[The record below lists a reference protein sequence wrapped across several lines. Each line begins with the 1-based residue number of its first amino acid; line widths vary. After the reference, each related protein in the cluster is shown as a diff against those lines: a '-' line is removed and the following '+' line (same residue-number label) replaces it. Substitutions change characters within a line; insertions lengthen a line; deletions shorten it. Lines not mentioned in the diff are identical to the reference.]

1 MKLEPAKYCGE
12 RIARAPPGT
21 GAAWSPYGNKNDR
34 EGSATMSPG
43 TMIQLN
49 FFLTA
54 YVVRGDGFLE
64 LRIVNGR
71 GGEAYA
77 IAMSEIEAARL
88 AEFIRSK

>member
-1 MKLEPAKYCGE
+1 
-12 RIARAPPGT
+12 
-21 GAAWSPYGNKNDR
+21 
-34 EGSATMSPG
+34 MSPG

-54 YVVRGDGFLE
+54 FVVRGDGFLE

-77 IAMSEIEAARL
+77 MAMSEIEAARL